1 MSTLKTTALILIM
14 VLSAGTGHAGVLPQN
29 PEKAKAEKPQQIAK
43 KRGAMIQIGSMPSSK
58 ESEFKKGAAITIGSY
73 PLTEG

>member
-14 VLSAGTGHAGVLPQN
+14 VLSAGIGQAGVLPQN
-29 PEKAKAEKPQQIAK
+29 PEKAKAEKSQQIAK

-58 ESEFKKGAAITIGSY
+58 GSEFKKGAAITIGSY

>member
-1 MSTLKTTALILIM
+1 MSRLTTTALILIM
-14 VLSAGTGHAGVLPQN
+14 VLSAGISQAGVFSQN
-29 PEKAKAEKPQQIAK
+29 PEKDKAEKTQQIVK

-58 ESEFKKGAAITIGSY
+58 ENGFKKGAAITIGSF